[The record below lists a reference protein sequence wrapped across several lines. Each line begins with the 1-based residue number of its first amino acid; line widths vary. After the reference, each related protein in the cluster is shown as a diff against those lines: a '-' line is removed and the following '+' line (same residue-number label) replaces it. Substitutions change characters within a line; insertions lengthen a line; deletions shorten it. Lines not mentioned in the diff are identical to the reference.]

1 MSTRLSALR
10 IVFVMVTFTVFF
22 VPLAHAQKN
31 DPPIGQFG
39 IGVYAINSL
48 IIPSGLEGVYAFNPN
63 VQVGSEVSLGVTSA
77 GGASAT
83 KFFIG
88 PFARYLFAS
97 TVSPFVQ
104 GGLQILTGTGSQT
117 GIFLGAGVAYNI
129 NHEIGLHASV
139 DVLNIA
145 FTNPSVTTF
154 GWSIIRADADW
165 FF

>member
-1 MSTRLSALR
+1 MSTRLSTLR
-10 IVFVMVTFTVFF
+10 IVFAIITLMVLFIPV
-22 VPLAHAQKN
+22 AYAQKN

-39 IGVYAINSL
+39 IGVYAINSAV
-48 IIPSGLEGVYAFNPN
+48 IPSGLEGVYAFNPN
-63 VQVGSEVSLGVTSA
+63 VQVGSELSLGVTSA
-77 GGASAT
+77 GGGSTT

-104 GGLQILTGTGSQT
+104 GGLQFLTGTTGST

-139 DVLNIA
+139 DILNIT